1 MGVGCEN
8 FLQGMNIKGFLL
20 MYVGKFCLFIIFIG
34 GGETNGTPPSMFFLK
49 KNFVPKLVIID
60 KNM

>member
-8 FLQGMNIKGFLL
+8 LLKGMNIKGPLL

-34 GGETNGTPPSMFFLK
+34 GEETNGTPPSMFFLRI
-49 KNFVPKLVIID
+49 FVCTQIGD
-60 KNM
+60 N